1 MLDTLEMHFQETRMQ
16 PLSLFLFSFF
26 FFNEIHEMLLIEME
40 EFLTLRP
47 VIWRFWLCFGLC
59 LLQSDRVVSELLQ
72 RLHAADRHG
81 VQHLLPAVLW
91 PSCKRNCKLI
101 AFTLESMLVE
111 IVSVTCDHFLLFFL
125 NSLLLPMTSCGSGW
139 RWTRWWTSSRFLR
152 CLCRSTW
159 TGAGSVRMLKL
170 TKTKSAQ
177 TTETWT

>member
-1 MLDTLEMHFQETRMQ
+1 
-16 PLSLFLFSFF
+16 
-26 FFNEIHEMLLIEME
+26 MLLIEME

-47 VIWRFWLCFGLC
+47 IIRRYWLCVCLC
-59 LLQSDRVVSELLQ
+59 LSQSDRVVSELLQ

-91 PSCKRNCKLI
+91 PPCKPNRRHI
-101 AFTLESMLVE
+101 AFTLESMHAKNCQCHLWP
-111 IVSVTCDHFLLFFL
+111 FLTIFL

-159 TGAGSVRMLKL
+159 TGAGSVRMLEL
-170 TKTKSAQ
+170 TKTESGQ
-177 TTETWT
+177 TTEIWTWKWINSAWM